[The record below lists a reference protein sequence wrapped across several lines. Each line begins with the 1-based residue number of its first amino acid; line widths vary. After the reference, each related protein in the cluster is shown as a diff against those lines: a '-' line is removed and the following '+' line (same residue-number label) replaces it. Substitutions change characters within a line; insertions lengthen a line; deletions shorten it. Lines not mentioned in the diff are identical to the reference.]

1 MGKTIQIVSFLRG
14 LFHSAEAR
22 HVLIVMPLALLEN
35 WKREFETWLVNDPS
49 NRTNTQTNNKLTD
62 WYCDVGTLICV

>member
-1 MGKTIQIVSFLRG
+1 M
-14 LFHSAEAR
+14 
-22 HVLIVMPLALLEN
+22 IVMPLALLEN

-49 NRTNTQTNNKLTD
+49 NRTNTQTNNKLID